1 MPVAEAISKKDA
13 LRHARFFAG
22 ATETVLEK
30 FADAGVLETVPAGRT
45 ILHKD
50 GPGRSFYIIVEG
62 RAEVH
67 DDELTLA
74 ILKSHDTFGELSTL
88 ENGLCSASVTA
99 ETELVVLRLDREPML
114 EVMSTNPGA
123 NALILQS
130 LCRVLRER
138 SEQFAEGA
146 HQRRTLEREL
156 EIGRKIQAGFLP
168 SSLPVEENWEIGAYF
183 RAAREVA
190 GDFYDAF
197 QIEKIGRIAL
207 IIGDVCDKGVGAAL
221 FMTLFRSL
229 LRAAAKSDEFV
240 IEAGLLAKTQDEHAA
255 TLLRN
260 SVQFANDY
268 IARTHGDTS
277 MFATIFFALLDPQTG
292 NLLYVNGGHE
302 EPVILAN
309 GEIVAELGNTGPA
322 VGLFPGVP
330 FNVGQAR
337 LEPGQTLF
345 SYTDG
350 ATDAPNIAGEAYGSD
365 RLVTHAATCGF
376 SADELVAST
385 ASTIDHYTAG
395 AAQFDDITLLAVT
408 RQTAGG

>member
-22 ATETVLEK
+22 ATETVLEQ
-30 FADAGVLETVPAGRT
+30 FADAGILETVPAGKT

-50 GPGRSFYIIVEG
+50 SPGRSFYIILEG

-74 ILKSHDTFGELSTL
+74 NLKTHDTFGELSTL

-99 ETELVVLRLDREPML
+99 ETELVLLRLDREPML
-114 EVMSTNPGA
+114 KVMSTNPGA

-138 SEQFAEGA
+138 SEQFARGA

-168 SSLPVEENWEIGAYF
+168 SSLPAEEGWEIGAYF

-197 QIEKIGRIAL
+197 RIDRIGRIAL
-207 IIGDVCDKGVGAAL
+207 VIGDVCDKGVGAAL

-229 LRAAAKSDEFV
+229 LRAAVTSEEFV
-240 IEAGLLAKTQDEHAA
+240 VEAGLLARSQDEHAA
-255 TLLRN
+255 SLLRH

-277 MFATIFFALLDPQTG
+277 MFATLFFTLLDPLTG

-302 EPVILAN
+302 EPVILSD
-309 GEIVAELGNTGPA
+309 GEVLAELGNTGPA
-322 VGLFPGVP
+322 LGLFPGVP

-337 LEPGQTLF
+337 LGPGQTLF

-350 ATDAPNIAGEAYGSD
+350 ASDAPNAAGEAFGRE
-365 RLVTHAATCGF
+365 RLVMQAAESGL
-376 SADELVAST
+376 SADGLVAST
-385 ASTIDHYTAG
+385 AAAIDRHTAD

-408 RQTAGG
+408 GQPVGG

>member
-1 MPVAEAISKKDA
+1 MPVVEAISKKDA
-13 LRHARFFAG
+13 LRQTRFFAS
-22 ATETVLEK
+22 ATETVLEQ
-30 FADAGVLETVPAGRT
+30 FAEAGVLETVPAGKT

-50 GPGRSFYIIVEG
+50 RPGSAFFIIMEG

-67 DDELTLA
+67 VDELTLA
-74 ILKSHDTFGELSTL
+74 ILEPQDTFGELSTL

-99 ETELVVLRLDREPML
+99 ISELVLLRLERDAML
-114 EVMSTNPGA
+114 KVMSTNPGA

-130 LCRVLRER
+130 LCHVLRER

-168 SSLPVEENWEIGAYF
+168 SRLPTEDGWEIGAYF

-197 QIEKIGRIAL
+197 RIDRIGRIAL
-207 IIGDVCDKGVGAAL
+207 VIGDVCDKGVGAAL

-229 LRAAAKSDEFV
+229 LRAAVSSEEFV
-240 IEAGLLAKTQDEHAA
+240 VEAGLLAKSREEHAA
-255 TLLRN
+255 MLLRN

-268 IARTHGDTS
+268 IARTHGETS
-277 MFATIFFALLDPQTG
+277 MFATIFFALLDPRTG

-302 EPVILAN
+302 EPVILGD
-309 GEIVAELGNTGPA
+309 GEIQAELGNTGPA
-322 VGLFPGVP
+322 VGLFPGVL
-330 FNVGQAR
+330 FNVGEASIK
-337 LEPGQTLF
+337 PGQTLF

-350 ATDAPNIAGEAYGSD
+350 ASDAPNIAGTAFGRE
-365 RLVTHAATCGF
+365 RLIEQAANCRLP
-376 SADELVAST
+376 ADGLVANT
-385 ASTIDHYTAG
+385 AAALDHYTAG
-395 AAQFDDITLLAVT
+395 AEQFDDITLLALT
-408 RQTAGG
+408 GSAAK

>member
-22 ATETVLEK
+22 ATETVLEQ
-30 FADAGVLETVPAGRT
+30 FADAGVLETVPEGKT
-45 ILHKD
+45 ILHKS
-50 GPGRSFYIIVEG
+50 GPGKSFYIIVEG

-67 DDELTLA
+67 DGELTLA

-99 ETELVVLRLDREPML
+99 ETDLVVLRLDRDPML
-114 EVMSTNPGA
+114 EVMSRNPGA

-168 SSLPVEENWEIGAYF
+168 SSLPVEDNWEIGAYF

-197 QIEKIGRIAL
+197 RIDRIGRIAL
-207 IIGDVCDKGVGAAL
+207 VIGDVCDKGVGAAL

-229 LRAAAKSDEFV
+229 LRAAASSEEFV
-240 IEAGLLAKTQDEHAA
+240 VEAGLLAKTQDEHAA

-268 IARTHGDTS
+268 IAKNHGDTS
-277 MFATIFFALLDPQTG
+277 MFATIFFALLDPATG

-302 EPVILAN
+302 EPVILSG
-309 GEIVAELGNTGPA
+309 GEIRTELGNTGPA
-322 VGLFPGVP
+322 LGLFPGVL

-337 LEPGQTLF
+337 LEPGETLF

-350 ATDAPNIAGEAYGSD
+350 ATDAPNAAGEAFGRD
-365 RLVTHAATCGF
+365 KLIMHAGARSG
-376 SADELVAST
+376 SADELVARI
-385 ASTIDHYTAG
+385 AAAIDLHAAG
-395 AAQFDDITLLAVT
+395 AAQFDDITLLAI
-408 RQTAGG
+408 AGRDAGA

>member
-1 MPVAEAISKKDA
+1 LPVAEAISKKDA
-13 LRHARFFAG
+13 LRHTRFFAG
-22 ATETVLEK
+22 ATETVLDQ
-30 FADAGVLETVPAGRT
+30 FAAAGVLETVPAGTT
-45 ILHKD
+45 ILYKD
-50 GPGRSFYIIVEG
+50 GPGSAFFIIVEG

-67 DDELTLA
+67 VDELTLA
-74 ILKSHDTFGELSTL
+74 ILSPQDTFGELSTL

-99 ETELVVLRLDREPML
+99 ITQLVVLRLDRDPML
-114 EVMSTNPGA
+114 KVMSTNPGA

-138 SEQFAEGA
+138 SEQFAQGA

-168 SSLPVEENWEIGAYF
+168 SSLPAEDGWEIGAYF

-197 QIEKIGRIAL
+197 RIDRIGRIAL
-207 IIGDVCDKGVGAAL
+207 VIGDVCDKGVGAAL

-229 LRAAAKSDEFV
+229 LRAAASSEEFV
-240 IEAGLLAKTQDEHAA
+240 VEAGLLAKSQDEHAA
-255 TLLRN
+255 ALLRN

-277 MFATIFFALLDPQTG
+277 MFATIFFGLLDSATG

-302 EPVILAN
+302 EPVILSD
-309 GEIVAELGNTGPA
+309 GKVVAELANTGPA
-322 VGLFPGVP
+322 LGLFPGVL
-330 FNVGQAR
+330 FNVGEAQ
-337 LEPGQTLF
+337 LSPGQTLF

-350 ATDAPNIAGEAYGSD
+350 ATDAPDVAGQAFGRE
-365 RLVTHAATCGF
+365 RLLQLAVGCSL
-376 SADELVAST
+376 SADGLVAST
-385 ASTIDHYTAG
+385 AAALDHYTAG
-395 AAQFDDITLLAVT
+395 AEQFDDITMLAVT
-408 RQTAGG
+408 GRPIAK